1 MQSLRLLSSCPDSSK
16 SAASTQGMPNDGF
29 LQNHIPETFGSSS
42 AHGSKPDWQ
51 WPSGSLDQNNSQHS
65 LFLEPRHFSELEPL
79 QSDGLRTMR
88 SGQQGKGSLESNL
101 LRRTSRH
108 LLSDLMLTGEL
119 FEVCHA
125 PHRISHVL

>member
-1 MQSLRLLSSCPDSSK
+1 METFAPLISACPDSSN
-16 SAASTQGMPNDGF
+16 SAASTQIMPNEGF

-79 QSDGLRTMR
+79 QSDGLRSLG
-88 SGQQGKGSLESNL
+88 SGKQGKGGLESNL
-101 LRRTSRH
+101 LGRTSKQPSTDRW
-108 LLSDLMLTGEL
+108 S
-119 FEVCHA
+119 
-125 PHRISHVL
+125 